1 MQLTTHHSLQNANKY
16 ALAATLCMSLWLS
29 GCQKDENSTPQPE
42 QKSQQIEM
50 IAADLVPVQSGSSN
64 LRYAFTG
71 TLRAINQSSVQ
82 AQVSATA
89 TEVFAQVGQQV
100 SKGQVLVRLN
110 NQDNAAR
117 LAQSRANL
125 SAAQAQAQQAAN
137 MVNRKKR
144 LYDKGFISKVEYE
157 QSQVDYT
164 AQLENVK
171 AQQANVEIAQKA
183 DQDGV
188 IRSPISGVVTKRQVE
203 PGQTVALGQTLF
215 EIVDP
220 SRLEIQA
227 SIPVESQAA
236 LKAGNQIEYTL
247 QGSNQKQAARLTRVS
262 PIADQVSRQVEF
274 FAQPLDAVNSLS
286 IGAFVKG
293 DILDSKIIEGQQI
306 PLDSIQSLDS
316 QPFVWVV
323 RNKKIQQVSIQ
334 VLDQQLNRNLA
345 IVTGLNA
352 DDQVSRV
359 KFGKE
364 DINKTVSI
372 SNLK

>member
-82 AQVSATA
+82 TQVSATA
-89 TEVFAQVGQQV
+89 TEVFAQVGQQI

-137 MVNRKKR
+137 MVSRKKR

>member
-89 TEVFAQVGQQV
+89 TEVFAQVGQQI

-293 DILDSKIIEGQQI
+293 DILDSKIIEGQLI

-316 QPFVWVV
+316 QPFVWVM